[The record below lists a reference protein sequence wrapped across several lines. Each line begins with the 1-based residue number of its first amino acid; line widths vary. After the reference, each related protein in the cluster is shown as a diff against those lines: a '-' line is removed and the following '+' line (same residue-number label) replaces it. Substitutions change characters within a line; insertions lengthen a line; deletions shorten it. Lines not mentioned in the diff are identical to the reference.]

1 MDGCETWSVLLNEKQ
16 RRRVLRRIVGPKR
29 DEETGEWRRLH
40 KEEVYN
46 LYSSPN
52 NIIKKNE
59 MIETCSTYGRQ
70 EWCVDFGG
78 MR

>member
-1 MDGCETWSVLLNEKQ
+1 
-16 RRRVLRRIVGPKR
+16 VLRRIVGPKR

-52 NIIKKNE
+52 NIIKTNE
-59 MIETCSTYGRQ
+59 MIETYSTYGRQ
-70 EWCVDFGG
+70 EWCVEDFGG